1 MVETRSWLRRR
12 WPVLVV
18 AATLVAAVAA
28 AWILQAGVS
37 DGGASSKDG
46 SSPPYSISVKKGG
59 EVLKTYD
66 LAALHALPQASVEI
80 DGKKQDGP
88 LLTALLDDAGAGA
101 YRTVAVRGAGIRDP
115 GRLDL
120 TAAEA
125 AHDVQLDYSDR
136 GTVKVCSPWLQRR
149 EWVRDVLTI
158 SAD

>member
-1 MVETRSWLRRR
+1 VIENRSWLRRR

-18 AATLVAAVAA
+18 VVALVAAVSA
-28 AWILQAGVS
+28 AWILQAGVG
-37 DGGASSKDG
+37 DGGASAKNG
-46 SSPPYSISVKKGG
+46 SAPYSISVEKGG
-59 EVLKTYD
+59 AVLKTYD

-88 LLTALLDDAGAGA
+88 LLTTLLDDAAVGT
-101 YRTVAVRGAGIRDP
+101 YHKVAVRGAGIRDP
-115 GRLDL
+115 GHLDL
-120 TAAEA
+120 TATEA

-136 GTVKVCSPWLQRR
+136 GTVKVCSPWLERR